1 VENQSGSCAAQCLVP
16 NFIFKSALDKESDP
30 GDRHKTPTL
39 KRAFAV
45 VLFALAVCGACRNSG
60 LPQPGTKAY
69 TDLCSSFYLGLA
81 GLQSGEDVRAKE
93 YLTRSTQIAPGEPA
107 GWADLGILQVRQQ
120 QFDAAFT
127 SVDKARSL
135 DPSDSRIEALL
146 GLVESRRGKLS
157 EAGGHLKKAIELDPH
172 NLRAIYSLAEQ
183 REQDS
188 DPQSQAAAQELL
200 NRLLQQQPSNTAVLL
215 DNLRLAAKR
224 GDTAEVRKSLAAL
237 QPIGAK
243 WPDAARQQFTV
254 VQQNA
259 ASGNVRAAA
268 VQVQFLRNVLLRV
281 PTYRENL
288 DQIKI
293 PATLVAEPFTRF
305 LRLPSTNSAP
315 AAPDAQTRFT
325 ASSIASI
332 PAAAKISWI
341 GTLVMN
347 DQSAPEIAWA
357 DDKAL
362 HLASGAALPL
372 PAGTTGP
379 LKTAAIASADFN
391 YDFKM
396 DFAIATGT
404 GLKIYRQQDPKQFRD
419 ITAESKVPGSIVTGS
434 YTGAWAFDVDL
445 DGDLDLVLGV
455 PKGDPVVLRNN
466 GDGTFTPINPFK
478 GIDGLTAFTA
488 ADLDGDG
495 TPDVALLDG
504 TGKLDVLINE
514 RLGQFR
520 QRAVPPRLSTGIR
533 AIAAADINGDG
544 TLDLVLLKEDDS
556 VVRLSQKEDST
567 DWESAE
573 LLRAARS
580 NAVSLLLADV
590 DNNGALD
597 IIVNDQV
604 FLGDG
609 KYFSALRGKL
619 VATPQVISDL
629 NSDGRL
635 DIVGL
640 NHDGAPVEL
649 INHGEKNYH
658 WQVIRTRAAQATGD
672 QRINSF
678 GLGGDIEIR
687 SGLLTQE
694 QIISSPILH
703 FGLGE
708 HTAAQFARIVW
719 PNGYVQA
726 EFDLKA
732 DQTVLAQQRMKGS
745 CPMLFT
751 WDGHGMQFVK
761 DVGPWGAA
769 LGLNVNAQ
777 GKGIYGTREWFKIR
791 GDQLIPR
798 NGFYDLRITAEY
810 WETYYVD
817 HYSLLAV
824 DHPLNSEV
832 FADERFAIPPPSPKL
847 IATAQSK
854 PFAQAIDDNGNN
866 VTEVVRDLDNR
877 FLDNFGRGQYQGLTR
892 DHWVELELPADAPRN
907 GLLYLVSQGWIH
919 PTDATTVQALA
930 QNSRTRPRDISIEV
944 PDGSGH
950 WTTVR
955 EHLGFPEGRVKTIV
969 LDISNIFRPGAP
981 RKLRLRTNLEI
992 YWDKLAW
999 AVGLPNTEN
1008 VHVRHLGLSTAS
1020 LRFRGFSRI
1029 TQANPSSPEV
1039 PHYDLVQE
1047 SDLRWLDQQGYAT
1060 RYGDVRELLQNIDD
1074 RYVITSPGDEL
1085 RMRFAALSAPAPG
1098 SKRDFILICDGWVKD
1113 GDYNSTFARTILPL
1127 PYHAM
1132 TDYVLP
1138 PSTLEAD
1145 HAYQLH
1151 PGDWRSYHTRY
1162 VTPQYFTSAL
1172 FRSK

>member
-1 VENQSGSCAAQCLVP
+1 MP

-30 GDRHKTPTL
+30 GDRHENLIL

-45 VLFALAVCGACRNSG
+45 VLFAVLVCGGCRNSG
-60 LPQPGTKAY
+60 LPQPGAKTYA
-69 TDLCSSFYLGLA
+69 DLCSSFYLGLA

-120 QFDAAFT
+120 QFDAAFA

-146 GLVESRRGKLS
+146 GLIESRRGKLP
-157 EAGGHLKKAIELDPH
+157 EASAHLKKAIELDPH
-172 NLRAIYSLAEQ
+172 NLRAIYSLAEE

-188 DPQSQAAAQELL
+188 DPKSQAAAQDLL

-215 DNLRLAAKR
+215 DDLRLAAKH

-237 QPIGAK
+237 QPISAK

-254 VQQNA
+254 VQQSA

-281 PTYRENL
+281 PAYRENL

-293 PATLVAEPFTRF
+293 PATLVAQPFTRF

-325 ASSIASI
+325 ASSVASI
-332 PAAAKISWI
+332 PATAKISWI

-347 DQSAPEIAWA
+347 DQIAPEIAWA

-362 HLASGAALPL
+362 HLASGAALAL

-396 DFAIATGT
+396 DFAIATNA
-404 GLKIYRQQDPKQFRD
+404 GLKLYQQQDPRHFRD
-419 ITAESKVPGSIVTGS
+419 ITAESKITASIAAAS

-495 TPDVALLDG
+495 APDVALLDG
-504 TGKLDVLINE
+504 TGKLAVLLNQ

-520 QRAVPPRLSTGIR
+520 PRDVPSNLKGDIR

-544 TLDLVLLKEDDS
+544 RLDLVLLKKDDS
-556 VVRLSQKEDST
+556 VIRLSQKEDSA

-609 KYFSALRGKL
+609 KYFTSLRGKL
-619 VATPQVISDL
+619 AAIPQAISDL

-635 DIVGL
+635 DIIGL
-640 NHDGAPVEL
+640 NAEGAPVEL

-658 WQVIRTRAAQATGD
+658 WQVIRTRAAHATGD

-678 GLGGDIEIR
+678 GLGGAIEIR

-703 FGLGE
+703 FGLGD
-708 HTAAQFARIVW
+708 HAAAQFARIVW

-732 DQTVLAQQRMKGS
+732 DQTVLAEQRMKGS

-751 WDGHGMQFVK
+751 WNGHGMQFVK

-777 GKGIYGTREWFKIR
+777 GKGIYGTREWFNIG
-791 GDQLIPR
+791 GDQLIAH

-817 HYSLLAV
+817 HYSLLVV
-824 DHPLNSEV
+824 DHPSNSEI
-832 FADERFAIPPPSPKL
+832 FADERFALPSPTPHL
-847 IATAQSK
+847 TATSQTK
-854 PFAQAIDDNGNN
+854 PFLQATDDNGNN
-866 VTEVVRDLDNR
+866 VTDIIRDLDNK

-892 DHWVELELPADAPRN
+892 DHWVELELPADAPQS
-907 GLLYLVSQGWIH
+907 GPLYLVSQGWIH
-919 PTDATTVQALA
+919 PTDATVVQALA
-930 QNSRTRPRDISIEV
+930 QNSRAHPRGISIEV
-944 PDGSGH
+944 PDASGH
-950 WTTVR
+950 WSTVR
-955 EHLGFPEGRVKTIV
+955 GDLGFPEGRVKTII
-969 LDISNIFRPGAP
+969 LDISNVFRPGAP
-981 RKLRLRTNLEI
+981 RRLRLRTNLEI

-999 AVGLPNTEN
+999 ATGLPGTEPL
-1008 VHVRHLGLSTAS
+1008 HIRHLGLSAAD
-1020 LRFRGFSRI
+1020 LRFRGFSLI

-1039 PHYDLVQE
+1039 PNYDHIQE
-1047 SDLRWLDQQGYAT
+1047 SDLRWHNQEGYAT

-1085 RMRFAALSAPAPG
+1085 RMRFAALPAPAAG
-1098 SKRDFILICDGWVKD
+1098 WKRDFVLICDGWVKD

-1138 PSTLEAD
+1138 PTTLEAD

-1151 PGDWRSYHTRY
+1151 PDDWRTYHTRY
-1162 VTPQYFTSAL
+1162 ITPRYFASAL
-1172 FRSK
+1172 FKNE